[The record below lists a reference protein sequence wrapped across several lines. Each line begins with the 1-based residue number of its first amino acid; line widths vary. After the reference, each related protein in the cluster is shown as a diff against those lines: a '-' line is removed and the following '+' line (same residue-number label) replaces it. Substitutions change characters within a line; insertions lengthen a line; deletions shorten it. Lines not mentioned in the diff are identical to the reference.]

1 MPILTFIILI
11 FLIMLAII
19 FIINQNYQR
28 VLNELKEK
36 NQSLMNDNKQ
46 LKKEHTKQ
54 KLRANDLQEQVQRQQ
69 QKMDIMNQLIKEL
82 KETGVDVK

>member
-28 VLNELKEK
+28 ALNELKEK

-54 KLRANDLQEQVQRQQ
+54 KLRANDLHNQVQKQQ
-69 QKMDIMNQLIKEL
+69 HKIEVMHQLIEEL
-82 KETGVDVK
+82 KK